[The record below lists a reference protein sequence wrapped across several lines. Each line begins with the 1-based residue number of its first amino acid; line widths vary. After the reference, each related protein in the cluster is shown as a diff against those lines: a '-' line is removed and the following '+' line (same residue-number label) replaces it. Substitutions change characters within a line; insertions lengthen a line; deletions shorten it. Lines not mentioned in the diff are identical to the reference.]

1 VKAKS
6 RTREDGF
13 RYEWNGGERDGF
25 HMSGMGDDV
34 GVGTGKGGLK
44 WESGR
49 GRLKQK

>member
-1 VKAKS
+1 MAS
-6 RTREDGF
+6 DMSGMEEEREMDS
-13 RYEWNGGERDGF
+13 D
-25 HMSGMGDDV
+25 MSGMGDDV